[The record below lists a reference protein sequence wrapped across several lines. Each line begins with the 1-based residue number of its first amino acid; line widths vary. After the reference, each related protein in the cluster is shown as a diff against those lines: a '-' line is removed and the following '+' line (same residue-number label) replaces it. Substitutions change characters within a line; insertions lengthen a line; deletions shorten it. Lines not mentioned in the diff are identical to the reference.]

1 MSHKQTKVTKQKAVE
16 CFYCGLDAVNGG
28 KVWHDSEHEWKDC
41 CVQCAWRLYDEV
53 DGNVEI
59 VE

>member
-1 MSHKQTKVTKQKAVE
+1 MTRQTKQKVE
-16 CFYCGLDAVNGG
+16 CFYCGMDAVNGG
-28 KVWHDSEHEWKDC
+28 KAFHDREGEWKDC

-59 VE
+59 VP